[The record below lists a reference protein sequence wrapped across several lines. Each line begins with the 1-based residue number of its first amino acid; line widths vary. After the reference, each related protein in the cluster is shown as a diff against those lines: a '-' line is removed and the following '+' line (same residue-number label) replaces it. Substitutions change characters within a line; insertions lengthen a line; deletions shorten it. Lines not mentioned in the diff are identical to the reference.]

1 MSTIV
6 QLVGAGLV
14 LLAFCLGQR
23 GWLLPTSS
31 PSLWL
36 NAVGAGI
43 LAVLAFAESQWGFLV
58 LEATWSTVAIAGLLT
73 RFLSSGPAR
82 ETVAATTKEMT

>member
-31 PSLWL
+31 SSLWL
-36 NAVGAGI
+36 NTIGAGI
-43 LAVLAFAESQWGFLV
+43 LAILALAESQWGFLV
-58 LEATWSTVAIAGLLT
+58 LEGTWAAVATVGLLT
-73 RFLSSGPAR
+73 RFLKSGPTR
-82 ETVAATTKEMT
+82 ETVASTAKEMA